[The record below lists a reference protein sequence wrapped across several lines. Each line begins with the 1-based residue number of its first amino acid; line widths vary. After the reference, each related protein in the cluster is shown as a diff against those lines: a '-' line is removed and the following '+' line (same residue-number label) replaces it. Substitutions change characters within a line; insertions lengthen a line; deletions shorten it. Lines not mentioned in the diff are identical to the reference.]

1 MTRPRPGAIAV
12 RRPRATAI
20 WLLAGLSLAAS
31 LGYLVVRLAG
41 PSDGAVIAFY
51 ADAWTL
57 DGVRVEPLDQPPD
70 GLKSGD
76 IVTHVA
82 GLPLG
87 ELLDR
92 AADTGLDRS
101 GLDGSRTVRYTV
113 LRAGAVTD
121 VQLELRPRD
130 IGSILLDNWS
140 VLVFTVFLQVV
151 AGYVLWRR
159 PDASAA
165 TALMLVACGVTG
177 STLPWLLGLQ
187 PSDIAQGWP
196 FLLYAATAGGIYMLL
211 WPAGALH
218 LPLALAAG
226 PPGPKRTTLVI
237 VYGVPLGAYV
247 GALGVSRVLAPSPT
261 AWLGTWPEVQGL
273 VIVPAIVGWLVLGV
287 RGYRA
292 AQPVVRQQM
301 RWAMLGGVAAT
312 VPSAVLLFGPELV
325 TGRPLIPWNAV
336 GLLALPMPI
345 GIAIAILRDR
355 LFDIDVAVNRALVY
369 GGASLA
375 LVLVYAI
382 SVSVI
387 GSLLPLEGGFPASL
401 LATGLAAVVA
411 LPIRDALQAAVNRLM
426 YGDRDDPYR
435 ALARL
440 GRRLESTLDPVE
452 APTVIVRT
460 VAESLRLPWVALRF
474 GPAGADR
481 TIAHGRQPPGEP
493 IGVPLLY
500 GAEVVGDLLV
510 APRSSSEPLSVAD
523 RTLLEALARQAGV
536 AVHAVSLTLDLIDSR
551 ERLVAARE
559 EERRRIRRDLHD
571 GLGPTLAAIGM
582 RAEVAADLADHD
594 PPGAARVLGELRED
608 VHGALAD
615 VRRLVDAL
623 RPPALDELGL
633 VGALQA
639 QAERL
644 GGPRLDVAGRG
655 ELPPLPAAVEV
666 AAYRIAS
673 EAMTNAA
680 RHAGASSCTVR
691 ISAPPAGPGSGRA
704 LELEITDDGRGL
716 PAAGIRPGI
725 GLGSMR
731 ERAAEV
737 GGTCRIEAMP
747 AGGTR
752 VFARLPLDGITAAS
766 S

>member
-1 MTRPRPGAIAV
+1 MTPSRPLAA

-20 WLLAGLSLAAS
+20 WLLAGVSLAAS

-57 DGVRVEPLDQPPD
+57 DGVRVEPLDQPAD
-70 GLKSGD
+70 GLKPGD
-76 IVTHVA
+76 IVTHLA
-82 GLPLG
+82 GRPLG

-92 AADTGLDRS
+92 ATDPGLDRS
-101 GLDGSRTVRYTV
+101 GFDGSRTVRYTV
-113 LRAGAVTD
+113 LRAGVATD
-121 VQLELRPRD
+121 VHIALRPRD
-130 IGSILLDNWS
+130 ISSVLRDNWS

-151 AGYVLWRR
+151 AAYVLWRR
-159 PDASAA
+159 PEASAS

-196 FLLYAATAGGIYMLL
+196 FMLYAATAGGIYMLL

-226 PPGPKRTTLVI
+226 PPGPKRTTLAL

-247 GALGVSRVLAPSPT
+247 AALGVARMLAPSAT
-261 AWLGTWPEVQGL
+261 AWLGTWSLVQGL
-273 VIVPAIVGWLVLGV
+273 VVVPAMAGWLVLGV

-292 AQPVVRQQM
+292 AQPAVRQQM

-312 VPSAVLLFGPELV
+312 IPSVALLFAPQLI
-325 TGRPLIPWNAV
+325 TGRPLIPWSAV
-336 GLLALPMPI
+336 GLLALPLPI

-369 GGASLA
+369 GGASVT

-387 GSLLPLEGGFPASL
+387 GSLLPLEEGFPASL

-474 GPAGADR
+474 GSAGADR

-582 RAEVAADLADHD
+582 RAEVAADLAEHD

-644 GGPRLDVAGRG
+644 GGPRLDVAGSG
-655 ELPPLPAAVEV
+655 ELPLLPAAVEV

-691 ISAPPAGPGSGRA
+691 ISAPPAVPGRGPA
-704 LELEITDDGRGL
+704 LELEIMDDGRGL
-716 PAAGIRPGI
+716 PAAGTRSGI

-737 GGTCRIEAMP
+737 GGTCRIESVP

-752 VFARLPLDGITAAS
+752 VFARLPLDGIRAAS